1 MTSDTISTSQLRL
14 ALLSR
19 KTELMW
25 INREFPHVF
34 DTDYFES
41 MLDEINRFLIY
52 IDGSK
57 EIKAFRGYSSY
68 SSGHEFVLGELRD
81 AIKRLPQDGYFR
93 YEGITLYYYFICN
106 DAKIV
111 QREYELLDMQL
122 NGEWVSP
129 AEIDQPENLNL
140 VGQELRFI
148 VSA

>member
-19 KTELMW
+19 KTELMR

-34 DTDYFES
+34 DTNHFEL
-41 MLDEINRFLIY
+41 MLDEIDRFLIY

-57 EIKAFRGYSSY
+57 EIKAFRGDSSY
-68 SSGHEFVLGELRD
+68 SSGPDFVLGELRD
-81 AIKRLPQDGYFR
+81 AIKKLPQDGYFR
-93 YEGITLYYYFICN
+93 YEGRTLYYYFICN

-148 VSA
+148 VFA